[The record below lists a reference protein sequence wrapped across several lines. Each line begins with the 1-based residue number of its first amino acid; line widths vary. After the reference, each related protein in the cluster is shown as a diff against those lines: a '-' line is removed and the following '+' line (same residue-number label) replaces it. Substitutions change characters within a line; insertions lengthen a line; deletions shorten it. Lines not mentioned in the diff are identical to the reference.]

1 MSAKKQQH
9 IGATNL
15 GIQKPELR
23 EELDK
28 RIWALSALSEATA
41 ALARADSQD
50 RLVEEVCNA
59 IVSQGPY
66 LLAWVGRAED
76 DANKTIRVIGG
87 AGSALAYIDNI
98 AVSWSDQN
106 ITGLGPAG
114 SCIRLG
120 KPVISGDTEVDQ
132 EFLAWR
138 DIARKFSIRSA
149 VACSIQDGDRPFG
162 CLVIY
167 SNLPNAFGPDELL
180 LFQSL
185 AREIGFG
192 IRAIDRQ
199 KKLDTEI
206 HEKEIIQER
215 LADALKATIEAM
227 SKTMEWRDPYTAGHQ
242 KRVAL
247 ISVAIAKKLEW
258 SEESVQALYMAAMV
272 HDIGKVAVPA
282 EILTKPTRL
291 TDLEMKMVQEHA
303 ATGYQILK
311 DIPFPWPIAQMVYQ
325 HHERLDG
332 SGYPLG
338 LKGDEICQEARILAV
353 ADSIEAMATHRPYR
367 PSRGLMVAMDE
378 IKTEVG
384 VKLDTKVVQAVIDLV
399 KTSNVIQDILSTS

>member
-1 MSAKKQQH
+1 MSAKKQQNMDPT
-9 IGATNL
+9 AL
-15 GIQKPELR
+15 GVKNPEVK
-23 EELDK
+23 EVIDK

-120 KPVISGDTEVDQ
+120 KPVISGDIEVDQ

-192 IRAIDRQ
+192 IKAIDRQ

-206 HEKEIIQER
+206 HEKEIVQER

-378 IKTEVG
+378 IKTEAG